1 MYQTMKHQLLTLILL
16 YTFSAYGQN
25 RMQKRVDFNNIDG
38 FSGYTTFSMLYR
50 APDGRMHGK
59 DAKLTITNYNI
70 SAEEIQALNKAG
82 LNIKNH
88 APSNFGIVVEG
99 KAIHYRR
106 IDGATGY
113 FSAPA
118 KLHLNNGSDDYTNVE
133 FGAEAKQ
140 AQKAH
145 FQQYKTS
152 LWEQS
157 GEFRDIKVT
166 TLYLTDLKNEI
177 NRILGDY
184 KRQQEGFANAINNG
198 TQYTNEF
205 SFEVAESYL
214 NSAKSFS
221 NGGSEHR
228 NKISELEKL
237 IAAKK
242 SEKEETE
249 KKERQE
255 AGSKKVSSS
264 TGGGSSESGGN
275 SDDAEEESTSKNSSS
290 QKKYIPKTATQMHNE
305 LK

>member
-1 MYQTMKHQLLTLILL
+1 
-16 YTFSAYGQN
+16 
-25 RMQKRVDFNNIDG
+25 
-38 FSGYTTFSMLYR
+38 SG
-50 APDGRMHGK
+50 D
-59 DAKLTITNYNI
+59 
-70 SAEEIQALNKAG
+70 
-82 LNIKNH
+82 
-88 APSNFGIVVEG
+88 
-99 KAIHYRR
+99 
-106 IDGATGY
+106 
-113 FSAPA
+113 
-118 KLHLNNGSDDYTNVE
+118 
-133 FGAEAKQ
+133 
-140 AQKAH
+140 
-145 FQQYKTS
+145 
-152 LWEQS
+152 
-157 GEFRDIKVT
+157 FRDIKVT

-275 SDDAEEESTSKNSSS
+275 SDDAEEESTSKNRSS

-305 LK
+305 LKAMAAQNPRMMDAPNFRQRLRHLEVDANREQQTLREYRSGANSHGNYQAMAAQIATNQRVDTYTKAAGDVTDAVASIVTGILAEHDRKKEQRRLQIQADINNYNAKRDALRSYHDEMSKERTTYTTSIEQE